1 MFSASLSF
9 SFINTEF
16 THVWTEFDRKLDDKR
31 TKMAE
36 INDKKVG
43 RNGTKIKL
51 LFTYLM
57 SNCRNL
63 QNPIGCQ
70 AD

>member
-16 THVWTEFDRKLDDKR
+16 TQVWTEIDRKLDNKR

-43 RNGTKIKL
+43 RNGTKI
-51 LFTYLM
+51 YL
-57 SNCRNL
+57 
-63 QNPIGCQ
+63 PI
-70 AD
+70 